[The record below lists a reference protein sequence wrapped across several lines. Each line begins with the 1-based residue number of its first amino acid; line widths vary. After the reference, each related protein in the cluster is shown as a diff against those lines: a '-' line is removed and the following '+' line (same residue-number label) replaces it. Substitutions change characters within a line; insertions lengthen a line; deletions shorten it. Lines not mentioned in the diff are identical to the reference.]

1 MSRSFQ
7 REFSHYDIF
16 GATYALPLMKTGNKT
31 KEQILLDSTILFAQ
45 NGYAA
50 LSMRELASAI
60 GIKPASL
67 YNYFES
73 KNDLWNAVL
82 DHAMSLYRLY
92 FDRVSEALSQTDDFK
107 KMLEIIFDEPK
118 KMRNIFTCYAFYLVR
133 SEQFRDVMSANLFNG
148 SMLDFSINILQKH
161 FNRSIQKGTT
171 PFFDTEAVAAVIM
184 NSVLDALNL
193 KIQEHLGRKV
203 PYHYSDMLNRIQKML
218 LTVAYYGCYNGDSQP
233 ITADDG
239 RQPSLL

>member
-1 MSRSFQ
+1 MMARSFR
-7 REFSHYDIF
+7 RESYHYDIL
-16 GATYALPLMKTGNKT
+16 GATYALPLMESGNKT
-31 KEQILLDSTILFAQ
+31 KEQILLDSTILFAK

-82 DHAMSLYRLY
+82 DHAMSLYKLY
-92 FDRVSEALSQTDDFK
+92 FDRMGEALSQTDDFK

-118 KMRNIFTCYAFYLVR
+118 KMRNIFTCYAFNLVR
-133 SEQFRDVMSANLFNG
+133 FEQFRDVSSANLFNG
-148 SMLDFSINILQKH
+148 TMLDFSISILKNH
-161 FNRSIQKGTT
+161 FNRSIQKGVT
-171 PFFDTEAVAAVIM
+171 PPFDTEAVAAVIM
-184 NSVLDALNL
+184 HSVLDSLSL

-203 PYHYSDMLNRIQKML
+203 PYHYADMLSRIQKML
-218 LTVAYYGCYNGDSQP
+218 ITAAYYGDYDGSSHSMTVDSDQL
-233 ITADDG
+233 
-239 RQPSLL
+239 SFL